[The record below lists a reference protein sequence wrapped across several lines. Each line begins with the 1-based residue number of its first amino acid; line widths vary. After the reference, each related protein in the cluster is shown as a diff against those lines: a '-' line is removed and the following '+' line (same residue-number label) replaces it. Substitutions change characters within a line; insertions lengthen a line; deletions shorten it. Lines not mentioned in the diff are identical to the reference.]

1 MTIYAAGVVCWQEK
15 AGKLQ
20 ILLVHREKYNDW
32 GFAKGKL
39 DPGELLPETAVREVM
54 EETGIKVRLGRKL
67 AVIEYEVGI
76 GLNKEVHYWA
86 SKVTQKALNAQKF
99 TPNQEIAKVE
109 WHEASQALELLSYE
123 HDRDLLKDVIAL
135 HKKKEL
141 ETRALIILRHA
152 KATPRGDWAGEEAKR
167 PLLPEGKSQ
176 AKRLVSVLAAY
187 SPKRLVSSPW
197 KRCHDTI
204 EPYGKYSKKIVVER
218 RHLTELGN
226 KRRPKQTLSIVLDL
240 LGDSRSALICSHRPA
255 LPSILEPLAKSSEKS
270 MQKDIEAAAA
280 LKPGDF
286 AIARLTMGPK
296 PKVVGFEI
304 CELEEIYLDR

>member
-1 MTIYAAGVVCWQEK
+1 MTIYAAGVLCWQEK

-67 AVIEYEVGI
+67 SVISYEVGSKQ
-76 GLNKEVHYWA
+76 NKEVHYWA
-86 SKVTQKALNAQKF
+86 SKVTQKALNQQKF

-109 WHEASQALELLSYE
+109 WHEASQALNLLSYE
-123 HDRDLLKDVIAL
+123 HDKNLLKDAISL

-152 KATPRGDWAGEEAKR
+152 KATAREDWTGEEAKR
-167 PLLPEGKSQ
+167 PLLPEGKTQ
-176 AKRLVSVLAAY
+176 AKRLVPLLAAY
-187 SPKRLVSSPW
+187 SPKRLVTSPW

-204 EPYGKYSKKIVVER
+204 EPYGKFSKKIVVER

-226 KRRPKQTLSIVLDL
+226 KRRPKQTLSIVMDL

-255 LPSILEPLAKSSEKS
+255 LPSILDPLAKKADRLMRAE
-270 MQKDIEAAAA
+270 IEAAAA

-286 AIARLTMGPK
+286 AVARLTMGPK

-304 CELEEIYLDR
+304 CELESNF